1 MMKIS
6 AYSTP
11 EAIQNFAEAEA
22 MRLTE
27 VRRAQVYQLYH
38 VACEPRKVIAEITGY
53 AVSTLSSI
61 RKMVCDYADL
71 AEAIFDDSTAGSV
84 EIVEVEETVII
95 EPVAHTKIRRCGDSE
110 IPMMY
115 LEDCGLDIPRTQQAY
130 LFKFYSDD
138 NEIPVFSK
146 IGTTS
151 VSINERLRRE
161 IGDYIKTG
169 FDIKYVEV
177 CKIYQCGNVP
187 AEAFESYLRAM
198 LILKYPNTWRKND
211 RFFGVDVSTPL
222 FIELCNAYQNLM

>member
-11 EAIQNFAEAEA
+11 EAILNFAKAEG
-22 MRLTE
+22 MSPTD
-27 VRRAQVYQLYH
+27 VRRAQIYQLYH
-38 VACEPRKVIAEITGY
+38 VECEPRRIIAEITGY

-61 RKMVCDYADL
+61 RNKVCVYADL
-71 AEAIFDDSTAGSV
+71 AEAIFDENTVSPI
-84 EIVEVEETVII
+84 EIVEVEETVVI
-95 EPVAHTKIRRCGDSE
+95 EPVAHTKIRRCGDAE

-115 LEDCGLDIPRTQQAY
+115 LEDCGLDTPRTQQAY
-130 LFKFYSDD
+130 LFKFYSNN

-146 IGTTS
+146 IGTTAVS
-151 VSINERLRRE
+151 VDKRLRQE
-161 IGDYIKTG
+161 IGGYIKAG
-169 FDIKYVEV
+169 FDIRYVEV
-177 CKIYQCGNVP
+177 CKIYQCGNMP

-222 FIELCNAYQNLM
+222 FIELCNAYKNLM

>member
-71 AEAIFDDSTAGSV
+71 AEAIFDDSATGPV
-84 EIVEVEETVII
+84 EIVEVEVTVVF
-95 EPVAHTKIRRCGDSE
+95 EPVAHTKIRRCGDAE

-115 LEDCGLDIPRTQQAY
+115 LEDCGLDTPRTQQAY
-130 LFKFYSDD
+130 LFKF
-138 NEIPVFSK
+138 
-146 IGTTS
+146 
-151 VSINERLRRE
+151 
-161 IGDYIKTG
+161 
-169 FDIKYVEV
+169 
-177 CKIYQCGNVP
+177 
-187 AEAFESYLRAM
+187 
-198 LILKYPNTWRKND
+198 
-211 RFFGVDVSTPL
+211 
-222 FIELCNAYQNLM
+222 